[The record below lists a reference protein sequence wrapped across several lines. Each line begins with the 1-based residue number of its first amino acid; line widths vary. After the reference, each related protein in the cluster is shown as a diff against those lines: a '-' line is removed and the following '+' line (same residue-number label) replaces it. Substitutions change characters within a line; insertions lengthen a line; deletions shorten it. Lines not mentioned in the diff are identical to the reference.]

1 MHVYLALSPL
11 VTHTHA
17 SRRWHIVSSVSSPFA
32 SPPVALTSAW
42 NVATSGRSLPVFHM
56 PDWSTLI
63 AEEHPAAAAVITSAE
78 LSGEYTQ
85 YPRQFL
91 FSPQN
96 VALQRCNLTG
106 FARWSVALRLSGT
119 IIK

>member
-1 MHVYLALSPL
+1 MFTWRCHRLSL
-11 VTHTHA
+11 T
-17 SRRWHIVSSVSSPFA
+17 RRQFPFA
-32 SPPVALTSAW
+32 SPVALTSAW

-63 AEEHPAAAAVITSAE
+63 AEEHPVAAAVITSAE

-85 YPRQFL
+85 YPRQF

-96 VALQRCNLTG
+96 VALQRCNLMG